1 MKASILQNQRVLAVD
16 PYDQGLGFAVL
27 EGPEELIDWGLKH
40 AENRS
45 GARYME
51 FLAKLV
57 RRYEPDILI
66 TEDGAR
72 QGSSRHLRSRLTLRR
87 IVQFAKRRRLRV
99 RTYSRAAVE
108 DTFALV
114 DASKN
119 KHQIATMIADWFP
132 ELAPRLPGPQKP
144 WTGEN
149 RTMNVFDAV
158 SFALTFFHQENYCL
172 LTARRSPQPSLSAG
186 MMGSVSPGND
196 QDQEDARR
204 LSFPISAF
212 PSSRPEKIPP
222 KTFM

>member
-1 MKASILQNQRVLAVD
+1 MKASSLQNQRVLAVD

-27 EGPEELIDWGLKH
+27 EGPEKLVDWGLKH

-45 GARYME
+45 GACYTE
-51 FLAKLV
+51 FLAKLI

-87 IVQFAKRRRLRV
+87 IVQFARRRRLRV

-108 DTFALV
+108 DTFALIG
-114 DASKN
+114 ASKN
-119 KHQIATMIADWFP
+119 KHQIATAIADCFP
-132 ELAPRLPGPQKP
+132 ELAARLPKPQKP

-149 RTMNVFDAV
+149 RSMNVFDAV
-158 SFALTFFHQENYCL
+158 SFALTFFHQENVCL

-186 MMGSVSPGND
+186 IMGSVSPGDD
-196 QDQEDARR
+196 QDKEDARR

-212 PSSRPEKIPP
+212 PPSRLEKIPP
-222 KTFM
+222 PNI

>member
-1 MKASILQNQRVLAVD
+1 MTASSLQNQRVLAVD

-87 IVQFAKRRRLRV
+87 IVQFARRRRLRI
-99 RTYSRAAVE
+99 RTYSRTTVE
-108 DTFALV
+108 DVFKLTGAR
-114 DASKN
+114 N
-119 KHQIATMIADWFP
+119 KHHIATAIADWFP
-132 ELAPRLPGPQKP
+132 ELAARLPKPQKP

-158 SFALTFFHQENYCL
+158 SFALTFFHQENYCP
-172 LTARRSPQPSLSAG
+172 LTARRS
-186 MMGSVSPGND
+186 
-196 QDQEDARR
+196 
-204 LSFPISAF
+204 
-212 PSSRPEKIPP
+212 
-222 KTFM
+222 

>member
-1 MKASILQNQRVLAVD
+1 MKASSLENQRVLAVD

-45 GARYME
+45 GGRYME

-72 QGSSRHLRSRLTLRR
+72 QGSSRRRETRLLLKRIRR
-87 IVQFAKRRRLRV
+87 FAKRHRVRV
-99 RTYSRAAVE
+99 RTYSRAKVE
-108 DTFALV
+108 DTFALIG
-114 DASKN
+114 ASKN
-119 KHQIATMIADWFP
+119 KHQIATAIADWFP
-132 ELAPRLPGPQKP
+132 ELAARLPKPQKP

-158 SFALTFFHQENYCL
+158 SFALTFFHQEDYYL

-186 MMGSVSPGND
+186 MSGSVSPGVD
-196 QDQEDARR
+196 QDKEDARR

-212 PSSRPEKIPP
+212 PSSRPEKNLPYTI
-222 KTFM
+222 

>member
-1 MKASILQNQRVLAVD
+1 MKASPLQNQRVLAVD

-27 EGPEELIDWGLKH
+27 EGPDLIDWGLKH

-45 GARYME
+45 GACYTE
-51 FLAKLV
+51 FLAKLIQ
-57 RRYEPDILI
+57 RYEPDILI

-72 QGSSRHLRSRLTLRR
+72 QGSNRRLRSRLTLRR
-87 IVQFAKRRRLRV
+87 IERFAKRHRVRV

-114 DASKN
+114 GASKN
-119 KHQIATMIADWFP
+119 KHQIATAIANWFP
-132 ELAPRLPGPQKP
+132 ELAARLPKPQKP

-158 SFALTFFHQENYCL
+158 SFALTFFHRENISS

-186 MMGSVSPGND
+186 MTGSVSPGYD
-196 QDQEDARR
+196 QDEEDARR

-212 PSSRPEKIPP
+212 PSSRPEKIAP
-222 KTFM
+222 KFFM